1 MPRGKKK
8 SENVT
13 LNVPENAKEL
23 GGTNGGQMRIYA
35 SKPKTKTEASVKVE
49 EETPAKIDP
58 ENMPHVVYDL
68 NDKDHPI
75 TDATSFIKAT
85 IYWLPNSSKFVVEN
99 SHRNDHHNLMSVP
112 CEVLMNENIDYSDL
126 NVAFGMHF
134 DEGSKNTIKF
144 LRDQI
149 NKNKDTCMTYEV
161 VELGLIRDENSL
173 QYTYMIKC

>member
-23 GGTNGGQMRIYA
+23 GGTNGGQMRIYT
-35 SKPKTKTEASVKVE
+35 SKPKTKPETPVKVE
-49 EETPAKIDP
+49 EETPVNIDP
-58 ENMPHVVYDL
+58 EKMPHVVYDL

-99 SHRNDHHNLMSVP
+99 SHRNDGRKVMSVP
-112 CEVLMNENIDYSDL
+112 CEVLMNEVIDYDNL
-126 NVAFGMHF
+126 NAALGMHF
-134 DEGSKNTIKF
+134 DEGGKNIIEF
-144 LRDQI
+144 LQDQI
-149 NKNKDTCMTYEV
+149 NKHKDTCIPYEV
-161 VELGLIRDENSL
+161 VELGLIRDGNSL